1 MLNNEENELLRY
13 YTESLNRDGIPSWA
27 FKFPPSI
34 PFVGDMFSEKETKV
48 LVYGSAE
55 NLIYTTR
62 DKNSKIS
69 SIGEEA
75 RKYRHKYFYSI
86 NSNDRNKAFRD
97 IHIQPIKDGSLLT
110 AARFCLY
117 KINNES
123 LFSEKP
129 KDFIS
134 EIAIANFGKF
144 SINEKSNKDYASDKD
159 KIKESLKY
167 VIYDLMCLRPD
178 IIILPESIYK
188 TVEKVIGWESLK
200 ALSKLDKEITIIKIY
215 QTNARVINTHISRAL
230 NGTPFSYKNVDWLKY
245 WVTNS
250 ISNMEKYVSWL
261 DQNFSSLVIK
271 A

>member
-13 YTESLNRDGIPSWA
+13 YTETQNRDGVPSWA
-27 FKFPPSI
+27 FNFPPPI

-75 RKYRHKYFYSI
+75 RKYRHKYFYLRHI
-86 NSNDRNKAFRD
+86 KENIFPF
-97 IHIQPIKDGSLLT
+97 IHIQPIDDGSLLT
-110 AARFCLY
+110 AARFCLH
-117 KINNES
+117 KMNNKYS
-123 LFSEKP
+123 FFEKP

-134 EIAIANFGKF
+134 EIAVANFGKF

-178 IIILPESIYK
+178 IIILPGSIYK

-200 ALSKLDKEITIIKIY
+200 VLSKLDKEITIIKIY

-250 ISNMEKYVSWL
+250 ISNMGKYVSWL

-271 A
+271 V